1 MEKIEEALNSTK
13 IKKENLKKA
22 FDLVQLHSSSL
33 SSFNIQWNDLET
45 HFDSLQ
51 SSLEHRFNQLQSLKS
66 KLQDYQ
72 HHNDVVEEEEDEKEM
87 TDFQIELKSF
97 CLSMDGYGL
106 RNYVMNR
113 RKEITATRDDVILA
127 LKCSLDPGKLVLDAL
142 QGFYPLKSKR
152 DKSGGELGAIRRTC
166 VLLLEGLSIIS
177 PEIKDDVKEEAK
189 KLAVD
194 WKCKMSAESDGHLE
208 ALVFLQLLGTYGLAS
223 EFDEDELLE
232 LLVNISRRRQA
243 VDLFRGLGFHDK
255 ISDYIQTLSSK
266 GKQIDA
272 IKFAYAFEMVDKFPP
287 VPLLK
292 DYLNESKKVAQEVLK
307 KGNNSLQSQNE
318 AIAKETAYLRAMTK
332 CIEEYKLET
341 QYDRQ
346 SLDKRIEQLEKQKVE
361 RKRPIVTAPSPV
373 FRSQQNQQMQLQ
385 NGNKRLRL
393 EVSNIAD
400 VAMNTFAPSSQIHIQ
415 PTGLLRE
422 YVAPYPSSSPHYSLA
437 GTTPTILPPY
447 MSGATG
453 PSSGATSLNIN
464 TNQSPSLPHLYS
476 SESHLPSGIYDR
488 PLAFGGY
495 GLLPS
500 YGSSSFYF

>member
-1 MEKIEEALNSTK
+1 MEKIEEALDSTK
-13 IKKENLKKA
+13 IKKENLRKA
-22 FDLVQLHSSSL
+22 FDLVQLHSSCL
-33 SSFNIQWNDLET
+33 SSFNLQWNDLEI

-51 SSLEHRFNQLQSLKS
+51 SSLHQSFKQLQSLEN
-66 KLQDYQ
+66 KLHECQ
-72 HHNDVVEEEEDEKEM
+72 HNDVVEQQQEVSS
-87 TDFQIELKSF
+87 FRIELKSF
-97 CLSMDGYGL
+97 CLDMNGCSLRSYIMD
-106 RNYVMNR
+106 R
-113 RKEITATRDDVILA
+113 RKEITATRDDVVYA
-127 LKCSLDPGKLVLDAL
+127 LKFALDPAKLVLDAL

-152 DKSGGELGAIRRTC
+152 DRSGGELGAIRRTC

-194 WKCKMSAESDGHLE
+194 WKFKMNAESDGQLE

-255 ISDYIQTLSSK
+255 LSGYIQTLSNK

-272 IKFAYAFEMVDKFPP
+272 IKFTYAFEMVDKFPP

-292 DYLNESKKVAQEVLK
+292 AYLNESKKVAQEVLK

-318 AIAKETAYLRAMTK
+318 AIAKETAYLKAMIK
-332 CIEEYKLET
+332 CIEEYKLES

-361 RKRPIVTAPSPV
+361 RKRPIVTGPSPV

-385 NGNKRLRL
+385 NGNKRLHM
-393 EVSNIAD
+393 EGSKIAD
-400 VAMNTFAPSSQIHIQ
+400 SAMNTFAPSSQMHLQ

-422 YVAPYPSSSPHYSLA
+422 YVAPYLSSSSHYSLA

-447 MSGATG
+447 MSEAGG
-453 PSSGATSLNIN
+453 PSVGAASLNVN

-476 SESHLPSGIYDR
+476 SESHLPSSIYDR
-488 PLAFGGY
+488 SLAFGGY

-500 YGSSSFYF
+500 YGSSHFYS